1 MALMLI
7 LICKG
12 PSGRGLEFAAELNG
26 HELVEASIQ
35 PSDSGHDAA
44 TLRRAMARIIDVAG

>member
-12 PSGRGLEFAAELNG
+12 PSGRGLEFAAEFNDR
-26 HELVEASIQ
+26 ELVEASTQ
-35 PSDSGHDAA
+35 PS
-44 TLRRAMARIIDVAG
+44 